1 MMSPPRDSP
10 VRETTTDQYKSA
22 LYSLT
27 SDKAVQVVSMSI
39 AGCLPMTIADV
50 LHVKMLID
58 MMK

>member
-1 MMSPPRDSP
+1 MSPPRDSP

-22 LYSLT
+22 LRSLT
-27 SDKAVQVVSMSI
+27 PDKAVQVVSMSF
-39 AGCLPMTIADV
+39 AGCLPMTKSDD